1 MLQIILND
9 NLPTT
14 ICHRCTE
21 KLIDFHLF
29 RVLLLESQRKLLD
42 ICSVVEHKIID
53 NSISTRSNVE
63 FKNELYMHDVNNG
76 VFEQMPVPFQ
86 CTLCSSMLSTQA
98 GLKKH
103 MKNIHKSITT
113 NDATTSKGL
122 ICEKCEQTFANRS
135 SFLGHFRQVHLYQ
148 NYGSKYQCPLCSRH
162 FTGGPGYASNVNRHM
177 KRVHM
182 KNSRI
187 SKGQVIIE
195 SDEDES
201 SSQRENFYNQTS
213 IECSECKEICPNT
226 MALYEH
232 SRIHLSDCNDTAD
245 GYNLKCDECHIVL
258 DTLAEFICH
267 MCNVHSVPNR
277 KLVKPI
283 KCRWCAKRFAR
294 MSGLYTHV
302 RFVHQSCKDSKDG
315 RSRKIGTQPTR
326 KPSLCTICG
335 KFLTTS
341 IALRRHL
348 LIHSNSRPFQC
359 DICLAS
365 FRQIGSLTT
374 HMTIHK
380 DERKYQCRECGKK
393 FRQNPHLKMHLMA
406 HGIGIEKWFSC
417 TICHKKFY
425 SKGNLTVRNIN
436 KSVNDQIFIVYIYFC
451 FHVNRP
457 ICGYIR
463 LAIHFNVQYAKEDSR
478 EKIK

>member
-1 MLQIILND
+1 MLQIKLND

-14 ICHRCTE
+14 ICNRCTD

-29 RVLLLESQRKLLD
+29 RVLLLESQQKLLEV
-42 ICSVVEHKIID
+42 CSVAQQK
-53 NSISTRSNVE
+53 NSENTRSNVV
-63 FKNELYMHDVNNG
+63 FLTHDVQNEG
-76 VFEQMPVPFQ
+76 PKQMRIPFH
-86 CTLCSSMLSTQA
+86 CTLCSSTLSTEA

-103 MKNIHKSITT
+103 MKNIHKNLPTT
-113 NDATTSKGL
+113 EATTSKAL
-122 ICEKCEQTFANRS
+122 ICDKCEETFANRS
-135 SFLGHFRQVHLYQ
+135 SFLGHFRQVHLSQ
-148 NYGSKYQCPLCSRH
+148 THGTKYKCPLCSRL
-162 FTGGPGYASNVNRHM
+162 FAGGRGYASNVNRHM

-195 SDEDES
+195 SDGDGN
-201 SSQRENFYNQTS
+201 ENFYNQTA

-245 GYNLKCDECHIVL
+245 GYNLKCDVCHTVL

-267 MCNVHSVPNR
+267 MCDVHSVPNR
-277 KLVKPI
+277 TMVKPI

-302 RFVHQSCKDSKDG
+302 RFAHQSCKDSKDG
-315 RSRKIGTQPTR
+315 RLRKIGSQPSR

-425 SKGNLTVRNIN
+425 SKGNLTVRNTG
-436 KSVNDQIFIVYIYFC
+436 
-451 FHVNRP
+451 
-457 ICGYIR
+457 GYSTRQKRRETESGRLETGGGSQRRIIDLKVVGLI
-463 LAIHFNVQYAKEDSR
+463 LAINISCLNFFKRVRK
-478 EKIK
+478 